1 LEFRNVNFCGG
12 GKTGEPR
19 EKSSEQGRDR
29 TTNSTNLWHWWEASA
44 ITTVPPLFPLVQ
56 VRVKCLAQEE
66 HNMMSPARALF
77 KTALT
82 ESSALSIKPAPSA
95 PHSIEGGGGVDIMS
109 VTIYY

>member
-1 LEFRNVNFCGG
+1 MALGPRF
-12 GKTGEPR
+12 EPAPY
-19 EKSSEQGRDR
+19 
-29 TTNSTNLWHWWEASA
+29 WWEASA

-82 ESSALSIKPAPSA
+82 DSSSLSIKPAPSA
-95 PHSIEGGGGVDIMS
+95 PHSIEGGGGLILCQLQFITNSFHVPDKPLH
-109 VTIYY
+109 VTI